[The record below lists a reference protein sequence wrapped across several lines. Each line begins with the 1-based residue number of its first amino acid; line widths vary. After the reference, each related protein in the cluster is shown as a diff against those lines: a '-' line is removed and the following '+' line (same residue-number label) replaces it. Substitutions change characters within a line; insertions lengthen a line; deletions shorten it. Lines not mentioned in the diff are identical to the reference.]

1 MDEETRPEPKP
12 FVVETRTRF
21 ETHWVA
27 DCAFPRDDEA
37 PKTPG
42 ENYLSWTMDALFNLA
57 EGHIVRVD
65 RGKVEKLVEV
75 ENPRCAN
82 CRFWSPI
89 VGYHEK
95 YRELGHCGA
104 INKGPVTQEDFHCI
118 IYREDGEG

>member
-75 ENPRCAN
+75 ETLAVPTAA
-82 CRFWSPI
+82 S
-89 VGYHEK
+89 
-95 YRELGHCGA
+95 GA
-104 INKGPVTQEDFHCI
+104 RSWATMRSIES
-118 IYREDGEG
+118 